1 MTSQL
6 LEQGQWWQAQEKL
19 TDLAEW
25 VILSTCLFRF
35 PSEDSA
41 LPISPAVS
49 SCVRQGLLP
58 PTGVVGLAVAG
69 ANVGG
74 LGFSP
79 LGDGAGGLP
88 LDLMPWGTVK

>member
-1 MTSQL
+1 M
-6 LEQGQWWQAQEKL
+6 
-19 TDLAEW
+19 
-25 VILSTCLFRF
+25 
-35 PSEDSA
+35 
-41 LPISPAVS
+41 
-49 SCVRQGLLP
+49 RQGLLPP

-69 ANVGG
+69 AKVGG